1 MKYISKLV
9 PVGMLL
15 ALLNAPGAFA
25 QGIKNAGGPLDKVAQ
40 KAGTKDQGDLGTI
53 TGTTINAALQLVG
66 IIFMGLLV
74 YAGILWMTAR
84 GEEEQIKKAQKII
97 SASIIGLVIT
107 ISAYAIT
114 VFVTGRFEG

>member
-1 MKYISKLV
+1 MKYLSKIIPSAL
-9 PVGMLL
+9 LL
-15 ALLNAPGAFA
+15 ALFEAPHALA

-40 KAGTKDQGDLGTI
+40 KAGTQDQGDLGAI

-84 GEEEQIKKAQKII
+84 GQEDQIEKAKKII